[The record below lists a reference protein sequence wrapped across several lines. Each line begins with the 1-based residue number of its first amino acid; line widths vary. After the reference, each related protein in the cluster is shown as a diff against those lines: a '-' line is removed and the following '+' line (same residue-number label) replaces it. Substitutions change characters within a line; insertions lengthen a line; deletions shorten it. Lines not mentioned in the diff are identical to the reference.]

1 MKYHRDFITM
11 FSQGG
16 SDMLSPKVAQSIV
29 DRTMAVLG
37 VQVNIMDAQA
47 VVIASGNTGRVG
59 KFHAGAAKVLQSGK
73 KLCISRAE
81 AEKMEGVRPGI
92 TLPIEFKG
100 KIIGAVGMAGD
111 PEDVEDFGEL
121 LKLTAELML
130 EQASVKEELFL
141 EQRAR
146 EGFLTDLITGHWREY
161 DWHFARRAEFLSFD
175 LNRVYLVMAAEI
187 FDEQSVCAWREE
199 QQGLPYQKLKAQLE
213 ERVDGEE
220 LYGGRLISCF
230 VNGEMAILYQM
241 PAKARMD
248 AATVSRKAADAV
260 YGLLGGGCG
269 ISASLGVGGLAED
282 WKEISAVYEDARS
295 ALRLNRIL
303 NEDRGVCWFETYR
316 TEYLLSCAP
325 AELRRCYWK
334 KILDPVLKA
343 EQEHG
348 TQWIQTMETYFSNER
363 NTVRTAEQ
371 LFLHRNTLMFRLNK
385 IRELTGLAPQRFQD
399 AMQLK
404 LALLLMKMDAG
415 KMDAGGEP
423 HGKEEKDERLS
434 GLEKRYGDK
443 TR

>member
-1 MKYHRDFITM
+1 MKDHRDFITM

-59 KFHAGAAKVLQSGK
+59 KFHAGAARVLQSGK
-73 KLCISRAE
+73 KLCISSTE

-161 DWHFARRAEFLSFD
+161 DWHFARRAEFLNFD
-175 LNRVYLVMAAEI
+175 LKRAFLVMAAEI
-187 FDEQSVCAWREE
+187 FDEESVCAWREE
-199 QQGLPYQKLKAQLE
+199 RQGLPYQKLKAQLE
-213 ERVDGEE
+213 ERIDGEE
-220 LYGGRLISCF
+220 LFEGRLISCF
-230 VNGEMAILYQM
+230 INGEMAILYQM
-241 PAKARMD
+241 PEKPRQDVETM
-248 AATVSRKAADAV
+248 SRKAADAV

-269 ISASLGVGGLAED
+269 ISASLGVGGLAGD
-282 WKEISAVYEDARS
+282 WREISAIYENARS

-303 NEDRGVCWFETYR
+303 NEGRSVCWFETYR
-316 TEYLLSCAP
+316 TEYLLCSAP
-325 AELRRCYWK
+325 AELRRGYWK
-334 KILDPVLKA
+334 TILDPVLKA
-343 EQEHG
+343 EREHG
-348 TQWIQTMETYFSNER
+348 TQWIQTMETYFSNEG
-363 NTVRTAEQ
+363 NTVKTAEQ

-385 IRELTGLAPQRFQD
+385 IRELTGLAPQKFQD
-399 AMQLK
+399 ALQLK
-404 LALLLMKMDAG
+404 LALLLMKL
-415 KMDAGGEP
+415 DAGGETQ
-423 HGKEEKDERLS
+423 GKEEKE
-434 GLEKRYGDK
+434 
-443 TR
+443 